1 MTDPIADMLTRM
13 RNALTVSKKEVR
25 IPKSKLKFGLA
36 DVLKKDGW
44 IKEVKEDDGDIVVVL
59 KYENG
64 KSMIK
69 NLKRISKPGC
79 RIYAKYKEL
88 PIVLDD
94 LGVAIIST
102 PNGLLTN
109 KDARRKRVGG
119 EILCEI
125 Y

>member
-13 RNALTVSKKEVR
+13 RNALTVSKQEVR

-36 DVLKKDGW
+36 NVLKKDGW
-44 IKEVKEDDGDIVVVL
+44 IKDVKEDDGDIVVVFR
-59 KYENG
+59 YENG
-64 KSMIK
+64 KPMIK

-79 RIYAKYKEL
+79 RIYTKYKEL
-88 PIVLDD
+88 PIVLDG

-102 PNGLLTN
+102 PQGLVTS
-109 KDARRKRVGG
+109 KDARRKKIGG
-119 EILCEI
+119 EVLCEI